1 MASISSNINLV
12 DQVSPVLI
20 NITNAVDNTAMAM
33 DNAGQRMD
41 NAFNPNAINASTER
55 IVNMQ
60 QQLQRLNQMQAA
72 INAVADNA
80 YVLPNNTTQELKAVN
95 QEIRRIQASIN
106 YIKEN
111 PFNLDSS
118 FANLQIESLNN
129 GIEAAMKRQNELNA
143 QLGNLPEQIVNIH
156 VKPDI
161 SDPIVDTLEPVRIP
175 VQWQTDN
182 NIEVF
187 TTTGIERFQQE
198 IQSANNMLNTLNQTQ
213 NQISVTASQTDL
225 FPENAITDIN
235 GMQDRL
241 LAIQREMQ
249 VIENNPLNFGED
261 IPNAQLEQLREQ
273 LNQAIREQQNLN
285 NAMNNMDIQEAN
297 EVYLRLS
304 QTIRETE
311 RYIRDNVQQQT
322 NFNRQTNQSRS
333 AINNNTRQQQRFNA
347 ALNTANDSA
356 SRLNAT
362 IRNMVGAYIGMQGLR
377 QIANGS
383 DSYIQTQARL
393 GLMVDSQ
400 QQLVELQNELFAS
413 AQRSRSVYA
422 DTAYAVAK
430 FALNAGHAFDN
441 TAQVIQFTE
450 NMNKMFKVSGA
461 AAQEQAASMLQLTQ
475 ALASGT
481 LRGEELNSVLEQ
493 APLVAR
499 GIEEYMGWA
508 EGSIK
513 NYASDGML
521 TSEIVRNAVLSMTD
535 DINEKFKSMPKTWS
549 DVWTEMKNAG
559 TYAFQDMYSNMNE
572 TLNSEFGSKMIDG
585 LTQSLFVMSTI
596 GSMAFDGLVNGAH
609 FLADNMDMIAPVV
622 IGWFVAIEARAVAAG
637 IKTAVAW
644 GMANWPFLLLG
655 VAIAGVILMLNHMGY
670 SATEIFAGICGGV
683 NVVKELF
690 VNFGYSVA
698 NQAIGFQNM
707 WDAIIYNFKTGFHN
721 AINSV
726 KEFFW
731 DLASTST
738 NIIADFAVQLNK
750 LPFVSID
757 TNGLYNAADNYAQ
770 KSIEAR
776 GNIKELKNIWDEY
789 MKGFNTYDVYKDGWV
804 SDAFKDG
811 QQWAR
816 DLVGG
821 ISDKFDEYKN
831 LMDKYSSENLALQA
845 GLNNIPMG
853 NEISIDGLDSLDDIQ
868 KSVDSIDKSVGLTAT
883 DIKYMLDISARKS
896 IDRYVTPISV
906 TIQNSNTINSEL
918 DIDGAVNKMSKATL
932 KKINDEWASSNVR

>member
-249 VIENNPLNFGED
+249 VIENNPLNFGAD
-261 IPNAQLEQLREQ
+261 IPNAQLEQLRGQ
-273 LNQAIREQQNLN
+273 LNQAVREQQNLN
-285 NAMNNMDIQEAN
+285 NAMNNMDIQGAN
-297 EVYLRLS
+297 EAYLRLS
-304 QTIRETE
+304 QTIRGTE

-362 IRNMVGAYIGMQGLR
+362 IRNMVGAYVGMQGLR

-422 DTAYAVAK
+422 DTADAVAK

-461 AAQEQAASMLQLTQ
+461 TAQMQSASMLQLTQ

-481 LRGEELNSVLEQ
+481 LRGEELNSVLEN

-585 LTQSLFVMSTI
+585 LTQSLFAMSTI

-609 FLADNMDMIAPVV
+609 FLADNMDIIAPVV
-622 IGWFVAIEARAVAAG
+622 IGYFTAIEARAVAAG

-644 GMANWPFLLLG
+644 TAANLPFALLG
-655 VAIAGVILMLNHMGY
+655 LAIGGVILWFNHMGY

-683 NVVKELF
+683 NVVKAYF
-690 VNFGYSVA
+690 IGFGETMA
-698 NQAIGFQNM
+698 NQAIAYGNV
-707 WDAIIYNFKTGFHN
+707 WGVAIDNFKIGFN
-721 AINSV
+721 NSINSV
-726 KEFFW
+726 KGYFW
-731 DLASTST
+731 SFSSVVTD
-738 NIIADFAVQLNK
+738 IIGDIATKLNK
-750 LPFVSID
+750 LPFVDID
-757 TNGLYNAADNYAQ
+757 TSGLYSAADEYAQ
-770 KSIEAR
+770 RALNARSKIQDYKDPIEAYNK
-776 GNIKELKNIWDEY
+776 GLHTY
-789 MKGFNTYDVYKDGWV
+789 KGFEEGWI
-804 SDAFKDG
+804 SDAFKEG

-816 DLVGG
+816 ELIGG
-821 ISDKFDEYKN
+821 ISDKFDEYKDLTN
-831 LMDKYSSENLALQA
+831 QYSEQNLALQA
-845 GLNNIPMG
+845 GLSNIPMG

-918 DIDGAVNKMSKATL
+918 DIDGVVDKTTKATL